1 MTGRLLLLA
10 GALLLL
16 AGCAGT
22 PAIDTRYQS
31 RSQDS
36 RVQFIVLHY
45 TEGSFDS
52 ALKLL
57 TEGRVSSHYLVDQD
71 PPTVYRLV
79 DEERRAYHAGLS
91 SWEGV
96 TALNATSVGI
106 EIVNRGYIGDK
117 FGPYTPYPE
126 AQIARVISLVKD
138 IARRHGV
145 QPNRIVGHSD
155 IAPSRK
161 VDPGPMFP
169 WARLA
174 DEGLIP
180 WPDAAQVAERLGRYE
195 AAALP
200 GIAWFQEKL
209 AAHGF
214 AVPQSGQLDAAT
226 RDVLLAFQMKYR
238 PRRYTGEPDAET
250 AALLDVVTS
259 PGGLW
264 IVGADGRRRPFQR

>member
-1 MTGRLLLLA
+1 MT
-10 GALLLL
+10 
-16 AGCAGT
+16 GCAGT
-22 PAIDTRYQS
+22 PPIDTRYQS

-45 TEGSFDS
+45 TEGNFDT
-52 ALKLL
+52 ALRLL
-57 TEGRVSSHYLVDQD
+57 TQGAVSSHYLVDQD

-79 DEERRAYHAGLS
+79 DEDRRAYHAGLS

-117 FGPYTPYPE
+117 TGPYTPYPE
-126 AQIARVISLVKD
+126 AQITRVIDLVKD
-138 IARRHGV
+138 IAQRHRV
-145 QPNRIVGHSD
+145 PPNRIVGHSD

-169 WARLA
+169 WPRLA
-174 DEGLIP
+174 AAGLIP
-180 WPDAAQVAERLGRYE
+180 WPDAALVAERRSRYE
-195 AAALP
+195 AAPLP
-200 GIAWFQEKL
+200 DIAWFQAKL

-214 AVPQSGQLDAAT
+214 AVPQNGALDTAT
-226 RDVLLAFQMKYR
+226 RDVLVAFQMKYR
-238 PRRYTGEPDAET
+238 PRSYSGEPDAET

-264 IVGADGRRRPFQR
+264 IVGPDGQRRPFQR